1 MRFLILSSIFLVI
14 SVWSV
19 SSGVENDKNGATV
32 VASLCP
38 MCVDRI
44 KNVISKAWTLSDP
57 LSTGY
62 SVLTYSILKIE
73 VPKPS
78 VRDFNQLPVHFM

>member
-1 MRFLILSSIFLVI
+1 MRFLLLSSIFLVI

-19 SSGVENDKNGATV
+19 SSGVENNKNGVTV

-38 MCVDRI
+38 MCIDRI

-62 SVLTYSILKIE
+62 SVLTYNILKIE
-73 VPKPS
+73 VPKPAVRNLS
-78 VRDFNQLPVHFM
+78 VLCIFR